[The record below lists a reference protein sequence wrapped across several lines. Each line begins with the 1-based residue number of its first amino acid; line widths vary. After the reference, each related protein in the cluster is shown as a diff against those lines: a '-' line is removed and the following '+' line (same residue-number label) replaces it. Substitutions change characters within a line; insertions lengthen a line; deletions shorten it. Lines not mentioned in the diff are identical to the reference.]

1 MISIKIENSEPVA
14 EKCFQAIISN
24 GYFYE
29 FGEFKRNNPYWMN
42 YHQQVFRATAK
53 TAELQLS
60 DWAAENASNGPE
72 GEELIWNFIQL
83 QPYFE

>member
-1 MISIKIENSEPVA
+1 
-14 EKCFQAIISN
+14 
-24 GYFYE
+24 
-29 FGEFKRNNPYWMN
+29 MN

-60 DWAAENASNGPE
+60 DWTADTASNGPE
-72 GEELIWNFIQL
+72 GEELIWNFIQV